1 MQQCEAVLALAA
13 ATERLTGVRGLGLGK
28 KSVSTLPPGD
38 TSAEGFFFVIL
49 SEVAS
54 LATTDK
60 IKWHR

>member
-38 TSAEGFFFVIL
+38 TSAEGFFFCH
-49 SEVAS
+49 S
-54 LATTDK
+54 LGGGQSSY
-60 IKWHR
+60 H